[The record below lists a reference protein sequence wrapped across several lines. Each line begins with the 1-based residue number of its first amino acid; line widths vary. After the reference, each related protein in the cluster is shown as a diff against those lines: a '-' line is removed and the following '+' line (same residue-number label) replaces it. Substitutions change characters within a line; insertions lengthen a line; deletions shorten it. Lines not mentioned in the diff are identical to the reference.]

1 MKASCWGAEGI
12 SMLLL
17 LLASTCPSLH
27 TGGLQTGAFFLSL
40 LGVALPLLKVSMEKT
55 HIDAHA
61 RVELQHM

>member
-1 MKASCWGAEGI
+1 
-12 SMLLL
+12 MLLL